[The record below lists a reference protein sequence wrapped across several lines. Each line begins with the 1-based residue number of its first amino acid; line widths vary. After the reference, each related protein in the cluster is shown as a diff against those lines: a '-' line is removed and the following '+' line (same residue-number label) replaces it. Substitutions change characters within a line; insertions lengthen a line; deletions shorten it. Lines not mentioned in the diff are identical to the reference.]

1 MEGKD
6 RSLYRSFVLYGQLL
20 TEKQREMFEDYFGL
34 DLSLGEIAEL
44 RGVSRQAVKDS
55 LSHTEKQLMYYEERL
70 GLCARNDRIEEIM
83 DEAGFSVE
91 LKNKIEDLL
100 EGR

>member
-1 MEGKD
+1 MEGKE
-6 RSLYRSFVLYGQLL
+6 RSLYRAFLLYGRLL
-20 TEKQREMFEDYFGL
+20 TDKQREMFEDYFGL

-55 LSHTEKQLMYYEERL
+55 LSHTERQLEYYEERL
-70 GLCARNDRIEEIM
+70 GLCARNDRIEEMIS
-83 DEAGFSVE
+83 DSAISEE